1 VAENNSQ
8 LMNEISLLNVR
19 MNDLINQLSRT
30 VKMLLDE
37 NQKLTVEIQQLK
49 GADNIKAEKKT
60 Q

>member
-1 VAENNSQ
+1 MAENNSQ